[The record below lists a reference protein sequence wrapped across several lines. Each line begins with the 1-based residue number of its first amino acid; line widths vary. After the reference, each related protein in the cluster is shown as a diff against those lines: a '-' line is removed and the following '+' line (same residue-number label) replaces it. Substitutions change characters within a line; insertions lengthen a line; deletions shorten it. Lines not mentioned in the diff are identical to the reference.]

1 MKGIISKVQ
10 EVLPKSKINIF
21 GKDQLL
27 HNTFPYY
34 LLAVL
39 MVIALIGKI

>member
-1 MKGIISKVQ
+1 MKAIISKVE
-10 EVLPKSKINIF
+10 EVLPRSKINIF

-27 HNTFPYY
+27 NNTFPYY

-39 MVIALIGKI
+39 MVIAFFGKI